1 MPKQKVK
8 NAVPSVAT
16 ISSLLLGVTAI
27 MLLFEDQFFLAAI
40 LILIG
45 SIMDVLD
52 GQLATRLG
60 AISDVGKELDSLAD
74 MVTFGVAPAI
84 MIYRLMLFVGV
95 VMPVAMVSTLLFVF
109 AGAYRLARYNTLPSD
124 RRAYFKGL
132 PIPAGCLILITGSFW
147 QHWTINIWWVVLVV
161 VVSYL
166 MVSNF
171 PYPKNVHVVKAHPLL
186 LLGMAACVIGWG
198 VLAGGLRAIP
208 FGIFVL
214 YGISGPVMFLYRV
227 ALHRHQLRNFV
238 V

>member
-1 MPKQKVK
+1 LAKKKVK

-16 ISSLLLGVTAI
+16 IGSLMFGVMAI
-27 MLLFEDQFFLAAI
+27 MFLFDDRFFLAAI
-40 LILIG
+40 LILFG
-45 SIMDVLD
+45 SILDVLD
-52 GQLATRLG
+52 GQLATRLD

-95 VMPVAMVSTLLFVF
+95 AMPVAMASTLLFVL

-132 PIPAGCLILITGSFW
+132 PIPAACLILITGSFW
-147 QHWTINIWWVVLVV
+147 QHWTINIWWVALVV
-161 VVSYL
+161 GASYL

-171 PYPKNVHVVKAHPLL
+171 PYPKNIHVIKAPVWLL
-186 LLGMAACVIGWG
+186 AGMAICVIGWG
-198 VLAGGLRAIP
+198 FMAGGLRAIP
-208 FGIFVL
+208 FGIFAL
-214 YGISGPVMFLYRV
+214 YGISGPVMFIYRM
-227 ALHRHQLRNFV
+227 ALHRHHLRNFV